1 MKTVAPSLVPFTPAP
16 AQQDLVAQLEN
27 LLERARSGE
36 LQALAFAGVLSNG
49 NSVNGWGGGPML
61 LRLMGSIAFLQV
73 RFAHAANFECD
84 SPLVDEP
91 A

>member
-16 AQQDLVAQLEN
+16 TQQDLIAQLES

-49 NSVNGWGGGPML
+49 NSISGWGGRSTT
-61 LRLMGSIAFLQV
+61 LRLMGSIAFLQA
-73 RFAHAANFECD
+73 RFAHAANIQFDE
-84 SPLVDEP
+84 PFVDEP

>member
-49 NSVNGWGGGPML
+49 NPIDGWGGGPML
-61 LRLMGSIAFLQV
+61 LQLMGSIAFLQT
-73 RFAHAANFECD
+73 RFAHSANLQLDE
-84 SPLVDEP
+84 SLVDDP